1 MNFPTCKLI
10 VYVSDIILSEIVGL
24 ILFLV
29 WKDSR
34 TKNSKIAGKGALIY
48 MPQWFSVLALRLY
61 TCEPYSLI
69 YEYLLMPMFWEFQL
83 LNNLIF

>member
-1 MNFPTCKLI
+1 ML
-10 VYVSDIILSEIVGL
+10 
-24 ILFLV
+24 LV
-29 WKDSR
+29 VEG
-34 TKNSKIAGKGALIY
+34 N
-48 MPQWFSVLALRLY
+48 MPQWLSVLALRLY